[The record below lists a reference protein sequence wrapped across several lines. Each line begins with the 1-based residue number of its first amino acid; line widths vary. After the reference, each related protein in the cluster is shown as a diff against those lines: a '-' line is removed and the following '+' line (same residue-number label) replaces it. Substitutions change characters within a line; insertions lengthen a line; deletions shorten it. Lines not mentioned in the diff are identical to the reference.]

1 MPPPVEKRGRI
12 PAVRTTTP
20 RGRIAS
26 CTGTWASSDNAGSRP
41 TDPMNVPS
49 TSPHPPAPAAARPE
63 PDAPRPTPPTGI
75 ESSADLLR
83 RTLPLM
89 SRHAAGYAPDSY
101 ALWYEYVRGG
111 NPALRADLDALVNAC
126 ERLSHQ
132 LTFELHQKHLSDR
145 TEEST
150 RKAGAGMLELMHTV
164 RSSVEAASSDATE
177 FDAQLAAF
185 GEGIASAGSAED
197 MRQHVDTMRG
207 DVDRM
212 NRSLS
217 ALNDRLEASHREV
230 ARLQNELKRARDEA
244 SLDPLS
250 GILNRRGFDAEIRR
264 ICAAAARD
272 GSPFSVVMLDI
283 DHFKR
288 VNDTYGHPF
297 GDQVIRSVGQVLSQ
311 LTQRKD
317 VAARY
322 GGEEFALLLPETAA
336 DGASDVAERLRSAI
350 ARGRIMR
357 GSGKPVGNVTVSA
370 GVAQYV
376 RGEDPMS
383 LVARADRALYASKQ
397 GGRNRVTVDR

>member
-1 MPPPVEKRGRI
+1 M
-12 PAVRTTTP
+12 A
-20 RGRIAS
+20 A
-26 CTGTWASSDNAGSRP
+26 
-41 TDPMNVPS
+41 PS
-49 TSPHPPAPAAARPE
+49 TVPPGSA
-63 PDAPRPTPPTGI
+63 DG
-75 ESSADLLR
+75 SADLLR

-101 ALWYEYVRGG
+101 ELWYEYVRGG
-111 NPALRADLDALVNAC
+111 NPALRADLDALVETC
-126 ERLSHQ
+126 DRLSHE
-132 LTFELHQKHLSDR
+132 LTFELHRKHLADR
-145 TEEST
+145 SEET
-150 RKAGAGMLELMHTV
+150 ARKAGAGLLEVMHTV

-185 GEGIASAGSAED
+185 GEGLASAGSAED

-217 ALNDRLEASHREV
+217 TLNERLEASHREV
-230 ARLQNELKRARDEA
+230 ARLQNELRRARDEA

-264 ICAAAARD
+264 ICRDAARD
-272 GSPFSVVMLDI
+272 GAPFSVVMIDI

-288 VNDTYGHPF
+288 INDTYGHPF
-297 GDQVIRSVGQVLSQ
+297 GDQVIRAVGQVLSQ

-317 VAARY
+317 LAARY
-322 GGEEFALLLPETAA
+322 GGEEFALLLPDTTVE
-336 DGASDVAERLRSAI
+336 GAREVAERLRAAI
-350 ARGRIMR
+350 ARGHIKR
-357 GSGKPVGNVTVSA
+357 GADGEPVGNITVSA

-397 GGRNRVTVDR
+397 AGRNRVTVDR